1 MFDKEK
7 LKGLSS
13 GEAERLLIEN
23 GPNVLP
29 ERKPPSD
36 LSIFISQVKS
46 PLVYVLIFAGLMTYL
61 TGHTSDT
68 LIILAAILINSL
80 LGFFQERKASK
91 TIHALKKMLTYKS
104 EVIRDGK
111 RVVVDSSQIVVGDIV
126 YLFAGVRVPADGELI
141 DAKRLFVDE
150 SLMTGESYPVDKRI
164 GDRVFMGT
172 SVYSGSGIMK
182 VTATGALSQMGNIAF
197 SAQQVFEDTPLR
209 QQLVAFSKKLV
220 VLISVLVGIVF
231 LLSIFKGFD
240 FVEAFMISAAL
251 AVSAIPEGLLICLTV
266 VLSIGMWRMAK
277 RKGLVRRL
285 VSAETL
291 GGVTVICL
299 DKTGTLTEGKLKVV
313 SFLGNKREIAYQ
325 MIVANDLDDPMLVSA
340 YNWASNKLEVVR
352 RSVERVDTLPFSADS
367 RFFACLVE
375 GKNKGRTIYVNG
387 APEIL
392 IQWTSLEK
400 DEKEKIKRKVSDLI
414 SKGGFRAL
422 GLAKKQVSVSKT
434 TIRDEDI
441 KSNLEWVGT
450 LFFSDPV
457 RLDVAESLAKMEKA
471 NVKLLFITGDY
482 PQTAIS
488 VLNSLGINLREDEI
502 IIGDDLVKMSDNVLK
517 SRIKSIKLFART
529 TPSLKLRIVDALK
542 ANGEVVAMIGDGVN
556 DAPALNRAD
565 IGIVVGSATDVAKET
580 ADLILLDSK
589 FETVVAAIEE
599 GRNIFNNLRKVIIYL
614 MSTAFNEI
622 IAVLGSFFL
631 GLPLPVTAAQVLWI
645 NLVSDGFPDL
655 ALTAEAKDKD
665 LMKFHPKEFGGDL
678 FVNWMK
684 ILVLLVGFTSGLIAL
699 FLFIVA
705 LNNGADLVTARS
717 VAFVSLGIN
726 SLIYVFSVRKLKD
739 KFQLNDFL
747 SNRWLVIAVFIGFFL
762 QILPFLSPSLRDFF
776 KVSIFPVFY
785 WFLILAGSLF
795 MFLMIELFKVF
806 LRR

>member
-1 MFDKEK
+1 MFNKEK

-13 GEAERLLIEN
+13 SEAERLLIEN

-36 LSIFISQVKS
+36 LSIFISQIKS
-46 PLVYVLIFAGLMTYL
+46 PLVYVLIFAGLMTYF

-91 TIHALKKMLTYKS
+91 TIHALKKMVAYKS
-104 EVIRDGK
+104 EVVRDG
-111 RVVVDSSQIVVGDIV
+111 RRITIDSSQIVIGDIV
-126 YLFAGVRVPADGELI
+126 YLFAGVRVPADGELVETQ
-141 DAKRLFVDE
+141 KLFVDE
-150 SLMTGESYPVDKRI
+150 SLVTGESYPVGKKV
-164 GDRVFMGT
+164 GNKVFMGT
-172 SVYSGSGIMK
+172 NVYSGNGIMK
-182 VTATGALSQMGNIAF
+182 VTATGALSQMGDIA
-197 SAQQVFEDTPLR
+197 SSSQQIFEETPLR

-220 VLISVLVGIVF
+220 LLITLLVGIVF
-231 LLSIFKGFD
+231 LVSILRGFD
-240 FVEAFMISAAL
+240 FLEAFMVSIAL
-251 AVSAIPEGLLICLTV
+251 AVSAVPEGLLICLTV
-266 VLSIGMWRMAK
+266 ILAIGMWRMAK

-291 GGVTVICL
+291 GGVTVVCL
-299 DKTGTLTEGKLKVV
+299 DKTGTLTEGKLEVV
-313 SFLGNKREIAYQ
+313 DFLGNKREIAYQ

-340 YNWASNKLEVVR
+340 YNWASRELEGVKNLAK
-352 RSVERVDTLPFSADS
+352 RVDTLPFSTDS

-375 GKNKGRTIYVNG
+375 DKNKRRTIYVNG

-392 IQWTSLEK
+392 IEGTSLEK
-400 DEKEKIKRKVSDLI
+400 NEKEKVKKKISDLI
-414 SKGGFRAL
+414 LKGGFRAL
-422 GLAKKQVSVSKT
+422 GLAKKKVSGSKV
-434 TIRDEDI
+434 TIKNNDVR
-441 KSNLEWVGT
+441 SNLEWVGT

-457 RLDVAESLAKMEKA
+457 RLGVAESLAKMEKA

-529 TPSLKLRIVDALK
+529 TPSLKLRIVNALK

-565 IGIVVGSATDVAKET
+565 IGVVVGSATDVAKEI

-589 FETVVAAIEE
+589 FETIVAAIEE
-599 GRNIFNNLRKVIIYL
+599 GRNIFNNLRRVIVYL

-622 IAVLGSFFL
+622 IAVFGAFFL
-631 GLPLPVTAAQVLWI
+631 NFPLPVTAAQILWI
-645 NLVSDGFPDL
+645 NLVSDGFPNL
-655 ALTAEAKDKD
+655 SLTVEPKGKD
-665 LMKFHPKEFGGDL
+665 LMKAHPKEFSGDL
-678 FVNWMK
+678 FANWMK
-684 ILVLLVGFTSGLIAL
+684 VLVLLVGFVSGVIAL
-699 FLFIVA
+699 FLFGMA
-705 LNNGADLVTARS
+705 LNSGMDLTTARS
-717 VAFVSLGIN
+717 IAFVSLGSN

-739 KFQLNDFL
+739 KFRFNDFL
-747 SNRWLVIAVFIGFFL
+747 SNKWLVIAVFVGFFL
-762 QILPFLSPSLRDFF
+762 QVLPFLSPSLRDFF
-776 KVSIFPVFY
+776 KVSFFPVFY
-785 WFLILAGSLF
+785 WFFILAGSLF
-795 MFLMIELFKVF
+795 MFLMIEFFKIF